1 MLQEL
6 TQRCAGAERERG
18 KDGPRPGLR
27 EVGEA
32 SQSTAPWRDRVG
44 ERGSCPDLSPTECE
58 NRPATEAETGTW
70 ATAGKQ
76 APSPSCLLGPYTSPT
91 SDPPTGRR
99 AWPSRTSHLGGITWP
114 PVTGTMGTRLGV
126 MKMAKTTY
134 GTESV

>member
-91 SDPPTGRR
+91 SDPPD
-99 AWPSRTSHLGGITWP
+99 WPQGLAFSHVPPGGHHLAPCDGDHGDQAGCHEDGKDNVWH
-114 PVTGTMGTRLGV
+114 
-126 MKMAKTTY
+126 
-134 GTESV
+134 